1 MKAVIEIHVVALRV
15 CVGKRSSGIL
25 LSRQFL
31 AAQSKRKE
39 KKCKHS
45 SEERAREWKK
55 RKTNT
60 SNGLKIEF
68 GL

>member
-39 KKCKHS
+39 KNANILLKK
-45 SEERAREWKK
+45 ERGNGKK
-55 RKTNT
+55 EKQTQAT
-60 SNGLKIEF
+60 A
-68 GL
+68 